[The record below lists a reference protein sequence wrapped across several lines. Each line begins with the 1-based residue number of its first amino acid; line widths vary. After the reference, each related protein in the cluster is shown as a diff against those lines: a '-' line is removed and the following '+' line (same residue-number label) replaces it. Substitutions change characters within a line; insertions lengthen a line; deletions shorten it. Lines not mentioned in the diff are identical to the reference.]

1 MRDAVE
7 LAEVPQLF
15 EAWLAGRPVAERSRR
30 LLWPWRSGRIR
41 RRAACALGP
50 RPVTANSPQATELLY
65 LSVGGPVLNGGP
77 LRAATPRTSPVCPL
91 LRRCGRLARPA
102 SDNRNGR
109 GAGPVRRARATP
121 ASVVMEKRGEP
132 SPGALDRGG
141 SPATSSLR
149 GRGTESMAAGAQRR
163 DSVALPAG
171 AHRRSV
177 RSRSIATERP
187 VPWAD
192 RLTRTTRRQPR
203 RHCHSTV
210 VLQRAARQRGQNCP
224 IVCQRFS
231 RRSR

>member
-41 RRAACALGP
+41 RRAACAPGP

-149 GRGTESMAAGAQRR
+149 GRGTELMR
-163 DSVALPAG
+163 DSVACRQARTG
-171 AHRRSV
+171 VACV
-177 RSRSIATERP
+177 P
-187 VPWAD
+187 VPLLPKGQS
-192 RLTRTTRRQPR
+192 RGPIGLRGRRGAS
-203 RHCHSTV
+203 HGATV
-210 VLQRAARQRGQNCP
+210 IRPSFYSARVERCGHLRP
-224 IVCQRFS
+224 TF
-231 RRSR
+231 